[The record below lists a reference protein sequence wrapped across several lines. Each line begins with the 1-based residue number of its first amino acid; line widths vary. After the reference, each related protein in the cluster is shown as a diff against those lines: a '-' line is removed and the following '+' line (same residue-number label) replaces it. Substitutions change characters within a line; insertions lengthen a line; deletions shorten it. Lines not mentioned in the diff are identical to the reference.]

1 MQKFIIFSREAAFIL
16 TLIAVFSTACVD
28 SSDSKQIALNQNT
41 ATPPPPPPPSPS
53 PEPTAASPTPTVSPT
68 PDISPSPEPTA
79 AATPTQSPVD
89 DPFVE
94 YNNAVKNN
102 QTDAQNNKNTA
113 PVAPPSETLMIPVI
127 GIKREDL
134 RDTFDDARSEGRVH
148 DAIDIMAAGGTPIVA
163 AIDGK
168 IIKFFESVR
177 GGITIYQLGPDE
189 HTIYYY
195 AHLQRRA
202 DGLQEGAS
210 VKQGDLLGFVG
221 DTGNAGPGNYHL
233 HFAIWT
239 ISDPKHFYDGVN
251 LNPYPLL
258 KQGIIKPQ

>member
-1 MQKFIIFSREAAFIL
+1 M
-16 TLIAVFSTACVD
+16 
-28 SSDSKQIALNQNT
+28 IALVALFSPACASFSNSNVAVWYRNT
-41 ATPPPPPPPSPS
+41 PSPVAS
-53 PEPTAASPTPTVSPT
+53 PAAEATTASPLPSPAPSPTIVSSPAPEPTASVEPSAS
-68 PDISPSPEPTA
+68 A
-79 AATPTQSPVD
+79 SPVD
-89 DPFVE
+89 DPFVKGGNLDAGDNSE
-94 YNNAVKNN
+94 IKENN
-102 QTDAQNNKNTA
+102 NTA
-113 PVAPPSETLMIPVI
+113 VVTPSGTLMIPVV

-148 DAIDIMAAGGTPIVA
+148 DAIDIIAAGGTPVVA

-168 IIKFFESVR
+168 IIKFFDSEK
-177 GGITIYQLGPDE
+177 GGVTIYQLGPDE
-189 HTIYYY
+189 HTVYYY

-202 DGLQEGAS
+202 NDLQEGVL
-210 VKQGDLLGFVG
+210 VKQGTLLGFVG

-239 ISDPKHFYDGVN
+239 IAEPKHFYDGTN